1 MDRLM
6 VPLARWLADVW
17 RARTGAPRQD
27 MLARCLAGVAGL
39 AYLGANLR
47 LRFLVSGLTVGG
59 VEVFL
64 AVSAQQ
70 AQLMREKP
78 RATTALARLA
88 ATLALGVDLWRHL
101 SAHLP
106 VCALVSVGGDILFS
120 LALYVL
126 ALPTDA
132 RQGAP
137 TPAMPSGNGQ
147 PRSRARA

>member
-1 MDRLM
+1 M
-6 VPLARWLADVW
+6 VPLARWLADIW
-17 RARTGAPRQD
+17 RARTGDPKQD

-47 LRFLVSGLTVGG
+47 PRFLVSGLTVGG
-59 VEVFL
+59 VEIFL

-78 RATTALARLA
+78 RATVALARLA
-88 ATLALGVDLWRHL
+88 ATLAVGVDLWRHF
-101 SAHLP
+101 AANLP
-106 VCALVSVGGDILFS
+106 VCALVSVGGDVLFC

-126 ALPTDA
+126 ALPTEV
-132 RQGAP
+132 RQGALAP
-137 TPAMPSGNGQ
+137 ATPPGNGQ